1 MKKRFTKI
9 GLEYLKED
17 SEIFNVDFNFNSSLD
32 QDGQDI
38 LIKMCPDPIAVL
50 ACKSLEDYM
59 KNLLENMA
67 TLKGGNES
75 LLRPPISY
83 IFPEY
88 FDDFTGAETEPAGY
102 VSNKSTGNEILKITD
117 MDLNLL
123 FRLKPW
129 LLADMEYDI
138 ILSEE

>member
-17 SEIFNVDFNFNSSLD
+17 SEIFNVDYNLNSELN
-32 QDGQDI
+32 GQDI
-38 LIKMCPDPIAVL
+38 LIRMCPDPVAVL

-67 TLKGGNES
+67 TLKGGTEP

-88 FDDFTGAETEPAGY
+88 FDDFTGAEAAEATE
-102 VSNKSTGNEILKITD
+102 NKILKITE

-138 ILSEE
+138 ILSE